1 MPHTKRGNRS
11 LHYKSRVVV
20 EEIRLPKRVRQP
32 LSIFEQKNAAT
43 LDFRRIRVAI
53 GIIAILAMLQYEYM
67 VGHIVGDL
75 DQ

>member
-1 MPHTKRGNRS
+1 M
-11 LHYKSRVVV
+11 
-20 EEIRLPKRVRQP
+20 PKRVRQP